1 MNFGFLCN
9 EMPPAPAGGIGTF
22 TTELVR
28 GLTELGHGVHVI
40 SVDKQVNSNVSEII
54 SPGLTIHR
62 IPGKPGRLHGCLTRF
77 QVYLLIR
84 KLAAHKQIDVVEIPD
99 FEGWCA
105 GWGELTVPV
114 IVRLHGSA
122 SYFGAEMNNPA
133 PPPVR
138 FLERLAVRRADHV
151 VSVSR
156 YTMDRSEEVFGFP
169 LSATVIH
176 NSVVL
181 PAADQVKADF
191 AGRDLVCFSGT
202 LVEKKGVFSLAQ
214 AWSLVKQRR
223 PNARLM
229 LIGKDG
235 GHCGRPAIQV
245 IRELAGNY
253 ADSIDCLGHRPKAEV
268 EALLATADIAV
279 YPSYSETFALAPM
292 EAMALCVPTIY
303 TTRASGPELIRHGID
318 GWLCD
323 PGNINDLASQIVTL
337 LESESL
343 RRQLGEAGRRRII
356 DSCSYSAFLQKNL
369 NFYRRCI
376 GQSHLCA
383 GTAN

>member
-1 MNFGFLCN
+1 MSNPFPGLSSDSQTCRTQADRRRRN
-9 EMPPAPAGGIGTF
+9 PR
-22 TTELVR
+22 LR
-28 GLTELGHGVHVI
+28 GMVCGLGRI
-40 SVDKQVNSNVSEII
+40 D
-54 SPGLTIHR
+54 SPGDRTSPWL
-62 IPGKPGRLHGCLTRF
+62 
-77 QVYLLIR
+77 
-84 KLAAHKQIDVVEIPD
+84 
-99 FEGWCA
+99 
-105 GWGELTVPV
+105 GELFWSRNEQPGTAASQVPGASG
-114 IVRLHGSA
+114 GSE
-122 SYFGAEMNNPA
+122 SGSRGFRE
-133 PPPVR
+133 PVHDGS
-138 FLERLAVRRADHV
+138 FRRSLW
-151 VSVSR
+151 VS
-156 YTMDRSEEVFGFP
+156 F
-169 LSATVIH
+169 VIH

-383 GTAN
+383 GAAN